1 MGEEQSAAAQTVSSD
16 KFRNGKNTTT
26 NDVLNGL
33 YEKSPATY
41 KFSFCDRKDAFKVK
55 IPQPSGSRQMRVS
68 TSAQENCHLAKISR
82 KTKTV
87 LSVSFFKNFAQPQDM
102 NFETLINR
110 AFEFVVDGRINEAEP
125 FFFNDLLGRSYSQ
138 RQKVHQQRDVSS
150 DSFGFVNN
158 YMGTTSST
166 QAVQE
171 KSGNDSARGLKR
183 AFSQRQKLRHFIDL
197 TSHYQEPPQHS
208 KKGRGV
214 IPQQMPAGGLVNIA
228 ISSEIAIPIPPNR
241 T

>member
-16 KFRNGKNTTT
+16 KFRNGKNATT
-26 NDVLNGL
+26 NDVLNGS
-33 YEKSPATY
+33 YEKSPATH

-68 TSAQENCHLAKISR
+68 TSAQENCHLATISR
-82 KTKTV
+82 KSKTV
-87 LSVSFFKNFAQPQDM
+87 SSISFFKNFA
-102 NFETLINR
+102 
-110 AFEFVVDGRINEAEP
+110 RINEAEP
-125 FFFNDLLGRSYSQ
+125 FFNDLLGRSYSQ
-138 RQKVHQQRDVSS
+138 RQKVHQQRDGPS

-171 KSGNDSARGLKR
+171 KSGNDSAGGLKR
-183 AFSQRQKLRHFIDL
+183 AFSQRQKLKPFIDL
-197 TSHYQEPPQHS
+197 TSQYQEPPQHS

-214 IPQQMPAGGLVNIA
+214 IPQ
-228 ISSEIAIPIPPNR
+228 
-241 T
+241 